1 MTKKTRPRPSSS
13 PTPDSVSQS
22 RPRPTSITTTSTS
35 PRPKEAR
42 PATIGLTTT
51 SSFKAQNPGLQWKSL
66 LLPGDKFMQIVKLE
80 GEYLD
85 HFRYLCIVS
94 HNEEFFLLG
103 VDEDN
108 EDSRSQPT
116 IGKLFFNILIL

>member
-1 MTKKTRPRPSSS
+1 
-13 PTPDSVSQS
+13 
-22 RPRPTSITTTSTS
+22 
-35 PRPKEAR
+35 
-42 PATIGLTTT
+42 
-51 SSFKAQNPGLQWKSL
+51 
-66 LLPGDKFMQIVKLE
+66 MQIVKLE

-85 HFRYLCIVS
+85 HVRFLCIVS

-116 IGKLFFNILIL
+116 IGIFFNIDFKKKSSLFKFFVVFLRLSMQDDSWNESDVRR

>member
-1 MTKKTRPRPSSS
+1 MTKKNRPSSS
-13 PTPDSVSQS
+13 PASVSRS
-22 RPRPTSITTTSTS
+22 RPNSITTTSTS
-35 PRPKEAR
+35 PRPRPR
-42 PATIGLTTT
+42 PASITTT

-85 HFRYLCIVS
+85 HVRFLCIVS

-116 IGKLFFNILIL
+116 IGNISE

>member
-1 MTKKTRPRPSSS
+1 MTKKTRPRPPSS
-13 PTPDSVSQS
+13 PASVSRS
-22 RPRPTSITTTSTS
+22 RPTSITTTTKATS
-35 PRPKEAR
+35 PRP
-42 PATIGLTTT
+42 ATITTT

-85 HFRYLCIVS
+85 HVRYLCIVS

-116 IGKLFFNILIL
+116 IGNIISE

>member
-1 MTKKTRPRPSSS
+1 M
-13 PTPDSVSQS
+13 
-22 RPRPTSITTTSTS
+22 
-35 PRPKEAR
+35 
-42 PATIGLTTT
+42 
-51 SSFKAQNPGLQWKSL
+51 

-85 HFRYLCIVS
+85 HVRYLCIVS

-116 IGKLFFNILIL
+116 IGNISE